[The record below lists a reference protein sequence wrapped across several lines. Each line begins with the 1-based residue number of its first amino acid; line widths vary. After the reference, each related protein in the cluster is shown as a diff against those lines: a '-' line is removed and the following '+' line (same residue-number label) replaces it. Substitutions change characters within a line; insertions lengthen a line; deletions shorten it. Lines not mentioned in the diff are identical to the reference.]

1 MIKTFCDRC
10 GKEITQYQ
18 ETANLTYKLNKGFSK
33 GFSMGI
39 ISELCI
45 DCWHEFLKWMENKD

>member
-18 ETANLTYKLNKGFSK
+18 ETANLTYKLNKGFS
-33 GFSMGI
+33 MGI